1 VSQHLTINQIAN
13 LISYVNKGLYESVF
27 EIPDQAT
34 REIPFSTRVV
44 VPVIQEIVKSTK
56 KNGLYVRGEGGHPV
70 KSIYEAEMEFK
81 PDITIGFHN
90 DLHIAF
96 EVKIIRPG
104 DPSGSFSKAIGQA
117 LAYRSLGSFDASFAL
132 LFDVRDHAPLRHS
145 GIKASVEEAS
155 DNVFVFVW

>member
-1 VSQHLTINQIAN
+1 MTEIQISN
-13 LISYVNKGLYESVF
+13 LISLVRTRLLESIF
-27 EIPDQAT
+27 EIPDNDS

-44 VPVIQEIVKSTK
+44 VPAIQEIVKSTMK
-56 KNGLYVRGEGGHPV
+56 SGLYVRGEGAHPV

-81 PDITIGFHN
+81 PDVTIGFHN

-117 LAYRSLGSFDASFAL
+117 LAYRSLGNFDASFAL
-132 LFDVRDHAPLRHS
+132 LFDVRKHAPLRNS
-145 GIKASVEEAS
+145 DIRAAIEEIA
-155 DNVFVFVW
+155 DNVFVLVW

>member
-1 VSQHLTINQIAN
+1 MSQHLNGTQIAN
-13 LISYVNKGLYESVF
+13 LISYVNIGLSESVF
-27 EIPDQAT
+27 EIPDQGT

-44 VPVIQEIVKSTK
+44 VPAIQEIVKSVRKT
-56 KNGLYVRGEGGHPV
+56 GLYVRGEGAHPV

-96 EVKIIRPG
+96 EVKIIRTG

-117 LAYRSLGSFDASFAL
+117 LAYRSLGSFDAAFAL

-145 GIKASVEEAS
+145 RIKASVEEAS